1 MNNFGEFNVVDSGM
15 FKVENQLPF
24 VTNQEADLLLS
35 AIAGETEAFEN
46 LVMPHRESIFRIVQ
60 RILRNREDAED
71 VVQAAFLHA
80 LRNLSSFQGRARFS
94 SWLTRIAINTA
105 FMHLRT
111 SRHRTR
117 ETSIDEVTQG
127 DERGQTVDLVEK
139 RPNPEQAC
147 AEKEIRAVFNKAIDR
162 LASDHIKVLH
172 MRFVEELS
180 VDEVAKTLEVA
191 TGTVK
196 ARLHRARLALS
207 RQVRP
212 KITLRPMV
220 Q

>member
-1 MNNFGEFNVVDSGM
+1 MLTRQSNLGRASMNNFGEFNVADSGT

-117 ETSIDEVTQG
+117 ETSIDEMAQG

-139 RPNPEQAC
+139 RPNPEQ
-147 AEKEIRAVFNKAIDR
+147 
-162 LASDHIKVLH
+162 
-172 MRFVEELS
+172 M
-180 VDEVAKTLEVA
+180 
-191 TGTVK
+191 
-196 ARLHRARLALS
+196 
-207 RQVRP
+207 
-212 KITLRPMV
+212 
-220 Q
+220 

>member
-117 ETSIDEVTQG
+117 ETSIDEMTQG
-127 DERGQTVDLVEK
+127 DECGHTVDLVEK
-139 RPNPEQAC
+139 RPNPEQVC

-180 VDEVAKTLEVA
+180 VDEVAKALEVP

-212 KITLRPMV
+212 KITLWPMV

>member
-1 MNNFGEFNVVDSGM
+1 MNNFGEFNVVDSGT

-117 ETSIDEVTQG
+117 ETSIDEMTQG

-139 RPNPEQAC
+139 RPNPEQVC

-180 VDEVAKTLEVA
+180 VDEVAKTLEVP

-212 KITLRPMV
+212 KITLWPMV

>member
-117 ETSIDEVTQG
+117 ETSIDEMTQG
-127 DERGQTVDLVEK
+127 HESGHIVDLVEK

-180 VDEVAKTLEVA
+180 VDEVAKTLEVP

-212 KITLRPMV
+212 KITLWPMV